1 MAHICDFL
9 SQATWLHDVD
19 RLLVLSDVGDH
30 RTVGVFRQRV
40 MTLAASLRHTLELSV
55 GARVA
60 LLSDTTIEGME
71 VMLACAWN
79 GWILVPIHTRWSG
92 TEATKALQSV
102 AAAALFFDDET
113 SSLAHEILL
122 NTVSSCTSVAI
133 GSCGEAI
140 AGGLCT
146 ERLISDARKGQVP
159 CRRAPND
166 TAVICFTSG
175 STGAPKGVML
185 THRSLSFQFLYKI
198 ALCHYAHEDVY
209 LHTAP
214 LFHVGGL
221 VSALSMMTVGAR
233 HVIMKRFRSVEAASL
248 ISRHSVSCL
257 IAVPIMITDLA
268 MQNGRPLI
276 FPSVQKLLIGGGSL
290 NRQQVREIR
299 EG

>member
-19 RLLVLSDVGDH
+19 RVLAISDAGNH
-30 RTVGVFRQRV
+30 RTACVIRQRV

-60 LLSDTTIEGME
+60 LLSDTTIEGIE

-92 TEATKALQSV
+92 AEATKALQSV
-102 AAAALFFDDET
+102 SADALFFDDEA

-122 NTVSSCTSVAI
+122 NTVSCTSVVI

-140 AGGLCT
+140 AGRFCT
-146 ERLISDARKGQVP
+146 ETLISDARKGEVP
-159 CRRAPND
+159 CRRAPKD
-166 TAVICFTSG
+166 MAVICFTSG

-198 ALCHYAHEDVY
+198 ALCHYAYEDVY

-233 HVIMKRFRSVEAASL
+233 HVMMKRFRSVKAASL
-248 ISRHSVSCL
+248 ISRHFVSCL
-257 IAVPIMITDLA
+257 IAVPAMITDLA
-268 MQNGRPLI
+268 TQHGRPLF